1 MLARPHGGLV
11 GDRPANR
18 RRGSGSGTARLIRGE
33 EIKSGA
39 VVIDAGY
46 NPDNV
51 GDVDFGTAR
60 PRAHLNSGVWRGR
73 ANLDLLRRRIL
84 HSP

>member
-1 MLARPHGGLV
+1 M
-11 GDRPANR
+11 
-18 RRGSGSGTARLIRGE
+18 
-33 EIKSGA
+33 
-39 VVIDAGY
+39 IDAGY